1 MIFKLVP
8 FSFHWEKVARESS
21 VLHSENW
28 KSRERLFSGSADK
41 PDLMILCHGLTL
53 NQSMCGGWGWGTGS
67 EGYSY
72 TNRRMNADV
81 GSRIISP

>member
-1 MIFKLVP
+1 MIFKLAP

-41 PDLMILCHGLTL
+41 PDLMILCHVFTL
-53 NQSMCGGWGWGTGS
+53 NQSLWGGGAGS
-67 EGYSY
+67 EGYSC
-72 TNRRMNADV
+72 TNRRMNADE